1 MRGRIRPGAELPRRR
16 GLPRPR
22 GRAYPSAVVTVRRDI
37 DAPTEAVWK
46 VLANG
51 WLYPSWVVGAI
62 RVRDVDPGWPG
73 VGAQV
78 HHSIGTWPLLL
89 DDTTT
94 VIASVPHR
102 ELVLRAHG
110 WPVGAAEVTLVLADR
125 IGGGGGV
132 MGGGGGGG
140 AGRPVPP

>member
-1 MRGRIRPGAELPRRR
+1 
-16 GLPRPR
+16 
-22 GRAYPSAVVTVRRDI
+22 VVTVRRDI

-62 RVRDVDPGWPG
+62 RVRDVDPGWPD

-110 WPVGAAEVTLVLADR
+110 WPAGAAEVTLVLADR
-125 IGGGGGV
+125 IGGCEVIMAEDVVSGL
-132 MGGGGGGG
+132 
-140 AGRPVPP
+140 GRLVPPPVRAAVIGPRNAESLRRLAYLAEGTSR